1 MDLNTAPSPARSD
14 LAGHLPAHG
23 AGEVPEGL
31 SDIILRRGENEQ
43 ILWRGKPQFWG
54 LAATAF
60 HTRSIAIYFAL
71 LTVISG
77 VLYGLG
83 SGVTIAVMGVGALL
97 ILHVLAFLYS
107 KNSHYVLT
115 NERLLILTGLTVEKR
130 ISVPLSQV
138 GAAHL
143 KLRGQDVG
151 TIALEILGERQIGYL
166 VLWPHARPLRFNK
179 PQPLIR
185 VVKDAPEVARLLT
198 QAVSQRAKS
207 QANVME
213 INLESAG
220 FDKEGQAGQSDLDHA
235 DLKGAATA

>member
-1 MDLNTAPSPARSD
+1 VDLKTAPSLSRND
-14 LAGHLPAHG
+14 LAGHLPAHA

-31 SDIILRRGENEQ
+31 SDIILRRGENEK

-60 HTRSIAIYFAL
+60 HTPTVAIYFAL

-77 VLYGLG
+77 ISYGLG
-83 SGVTIAVMGVGALL
+83 SGTTIAVMGIGALL
-97 ILHVLAFLYS
+97 ILYVLAFLYS
-107 KNSHYVLT
+107 KKSHYVLT

-143 KLRGQDVG
+143 KMRGQDVG
-151 TIALEILGERQIGYL
+151 TIALEISGSRQIGYL
-166 VLWPHARPLRFNK
+166 VLWPHARPLRFSK

-185 VVKDAPEVARLLT
+185 VVKNAPEVAKLLT
-198 QAVSQRAKS
+198 EAVSERAKA
-207 QANVME
+207 QANLME
-213 INLESAG
+213 INLDAMSA
-220 FDKEGQAGQSDLDHA
+220 DKKAQPNHG
-235 DLKGAATA
+235 DLKGAATV